1 MYRRF
6 PDQPRLLISSLNRW
20 GVVPV
25 DLLGSVKA
33 EILVDFTGH
42 VRVSG
47 RDAIVSRL
55 AAMTDSDHSI
65 ASTCHT

>member
-1 MYRRF
+1 M
-6 PDQPRLLISSLNRW
+6 
-20 GVVPV
+20 PV

-65 ASTCHT
+65 ASTCHI